1 MAQNF
6 RQTSARRLPVVKD
19 GKLLGQVRRRD
30 LLQSIQDL
38 MEVSSGRHEN
48 SLLYLSSLDRDDT
61 SVR

>member
-6 RQTSARRLPVVKD
+6 RQTSVRRLPVVKD
-19 GKLLGQVRRRD
+19 GKLLGQVSRRD
-30 LLQSIQDL
+30 LLQSIHDL